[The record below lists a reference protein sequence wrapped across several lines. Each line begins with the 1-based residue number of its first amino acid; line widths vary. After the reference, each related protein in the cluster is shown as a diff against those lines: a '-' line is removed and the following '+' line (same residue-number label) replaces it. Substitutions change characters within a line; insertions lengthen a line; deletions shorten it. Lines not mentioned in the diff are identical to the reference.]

1 MTDLGLSILKGSFA
15 GVERGRFEGE
25 LFLCGVDALVLVR
38 SVKRIKDVGFIS
50 VCLVGCRMLRL

>member
-25 LFLCGVDALVLVR
+25 TFLCGVDALG
-38 SVKRIKDVGFIS
+38 SCQVGEA
-50 VCLVGCRMLRL
+50 C